1 MKEDFLHYI
10 WKFKKLDFTKLYN
23 TGGEKIHILKSGRH
37 NPDAG
42 PDFLEARL
50 RIGGTVWAG
59 HVEIHY
65 RASDWRRHRHHQDKA
80 YNNVILHVVYIVDEP
95 TLNESGREIPVLEIR
110 EHVKRAVIRQYE
122 RLKKAPSKIACA
134 PMIGDVAPHV
144 LEPWLSRL
152 LVERL
157 ERKTGMLHDFM
168 QRSRGS
174 WADSLYIMLARYF
187 GMKVNAFPFE
197 RLAFSLPMKI
207 LMKHRHQLP
216 ELEALLFGQ
225 AGLLDGSFRDAY
237 PCRLK
242 EIYEYLKSKY
252 GLTAL
257 NPENWRFMRMRPA
270 NFPSLRIAQ
279 LAALIHRHEHLQS
292 AVIEADN
299 YRECV
304 SIFEV
309 TASQYWDDHYRFDKS
324 SKSRK
329 KKLGKS
335 MIGHLIMNVQ
345 IPYLFY
351 YGAETA
357 RPELQE
363 RALKILEE
371 LPPEKNAKINE
382 WEKLLPDFSID
393 SASQTQA
400 LLTLREVYCE
410 PRRCLQC
417 AIGHEVLK
425 GNGKR

>member
-10 WKFKKLDFTKLYN
+10 WKFKKLDFTKLYS

-65 RASDWRRHRHHQDKA
+65 RASDWRKHRHHQDKA
-80 YNNVILHVVYIVDEP
+80 YNNVILHVVYIADEP
-95 TLNESGREIPVLEIR
+95 TMNESGREIPVLEIR
-110 EHVKRAVIRQYE
+110 EHVKRAVIKQYE
-122 RLKKAPSKIACA
+122 RLKNAPSSSACA
-134 PMIGDVAPHV
+134 PMIGRVAPHI

-157 ERKTGMLHDFM
+157 ERKTEMLRDLL

-174 WADSLYIMLARYF
+174 WTDSLYIMLARYF

-207 LMKHRHQLP
+207 LMKHRHQLI

-225 AGLLDGSFRDAY
+225 AGLLDGSFHDAY

-242 EIYEYLKSKY
+242 EIYEYLRGKY
-252 GLTAL
+252 GLTPL

-270 NFPSLRIAQ
+270 NFPSIRIAQ
-279 LAALIHRHEHLQS
+279 LAALIHRHEQLQS
-292 AVIEADN
+292 AVIEAEN

-371 LPPEKNAKINE
+371 LPPEKNAKISE

-400 LLTLREVYCE
+400 LLTLRDVYCE
-410 PRRCLQC
+410 QRKCLQC

-425 GNGKR
+425 GNGE